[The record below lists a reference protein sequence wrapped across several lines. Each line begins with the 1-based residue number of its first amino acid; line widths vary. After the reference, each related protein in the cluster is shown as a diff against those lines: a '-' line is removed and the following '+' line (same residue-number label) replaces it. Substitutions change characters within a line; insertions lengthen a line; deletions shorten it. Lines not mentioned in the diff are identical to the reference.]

1 MKTALITGFPGQ
13 DACYLADLLLEN
25 GYEVYGLVKRYTSPN
40 WSNIE
45 YLNLFEKGLKTIVGD
60 VTDPCSMMD
69 AMEIAHPDELYNLAA
84 QSFVGGS
91 WRLAYVTTHV
101 DAIGPLN
108 CLEAIRRIKPDT
120 KFYQAGTSEMFGNS
134 NIDGRQTEKTP
145 FDPASPYG
153 IAKLYGYHIA
163 KNYRESYDSFSCTG
177 ILFNH
182 ESPIRGIEFV
192 SRKVTDGVARIVTG
206 KSDKIVL
213 GNLNAER
220 DWGHAKDYV
229 RAQWLMMQQDR
240 PEDFIIATGV
250 KHSVR
255 DLCRISFA
263 AAGIANWEDY
273 VISDAEFERPNE
285 LHSLHADSDKAKKTL
300 GWEPKYSF
308 EAMICEMVEA
318 DIDRHTTK

>member
-13 DACYLADLLLEN
+13 DACYLADFLLEK
-25 GYEVYGLVKRYTSPN
+25 GYVVYGVVKRYTSPN

-45 YLNLFEKGLKTIVGD
+45 FLDLFSKGLKTIVGD
-60 VTDPCSMMD
+60 VTDPCSLMD
-69 AMEIAHPDELYNLAA
+69 VMEIVRPDEFYNLAA

-101 DAIGPLN
+101 DALGPLN

-120 KFYQAGTSEMFGNS
+120 RFYQASTSEMFGNS

-145 FDPASPYG
+145 FEPVSPYG
-153 IAKLYGYHIA
+153 IAKLYGYHITR
-163 KNYRESYDSFSCTG
+163 NYRESYNAFACTG

-192 SRKVTDGVARIVTG
+192 SRKITDGVARILTG
-206 KSDKIVL
+206 KDDKIVL
-213 GNLNAER
+213 GNLDAER

-229 RAQWLMMQQDR
+229 RAQWLMLQQDK

-250 KHSVR
+250 KHRVR
-255 DLCRISFA
+255 DLCRIAFL
-263 AAGIANWEDY
+263 AAGISNWEDY
-273 VISDAEFERPNE
+273 VISDNEFQRPNE
-285 LHSLHADSDKAKKTL
+285 LHSLHADSDKAKRLL

-308 EAMICEMVEA
+308 ESMICEMVA
-318 DIDRHTTK
+318 CDIERHSIT

>member
-13 DACYLADLLLEN
+13 DACYLADLLLEK
-25 GYEVYGLVKRYTSPN
+25 GYVVYGLVKRYSSPN

-45 YLNLFEKGLKTIVGD
+45 YLDLFDKGLKTIVGD
-60 VTDPCSMMD
+60 VTDPCSLMD
-69 AMEIAHPDELYNLAA
+69 VMEIVQPDEFYNLAA

-108 CLEAIRRIKPDT
+108 CLEAIRRVKPDT
-120 KFYQAGTSEMFGNS
+120 RFYQAGTSEMFGNS

-145 FDPASPYG
+145 FEPVSPYG
-153 IAKLYGYHIA
+153 VAKLYGYHITR
-163 KNYRESYDSFSCTG
+163 NYRESYDAFACTG

-206 KSDKIVL
+206 KADSIVL
-213 GNLNAER
+213 GNLDAER

-229 RAQWLMMQQDR
+229 RAQWLMLQQDK

-255 DLCRISFA
+255 DLCRIAFA
-263 AAGIANWEDY
+263 AAGILNWEKHVLTD
-273 VISDAEFERPNE
+273 SEFKRPNE
-285 LHSLHADSDKAKKTL
+285 LHSLHADSNKAKNIL

-308 EAMICEMVEA
+308 ETMICEMVEA
-318 DIDRHTTK
+318 DIDRHERS